1 MFDRIVERGSYTERD
16 ASNITRQV
24 LEAMSYVHSL
34 GIVHRDLKVSSI
46 NDLRDIQTLRN
57 ALLVKFQLLL
67 SLLTLSI
74 GMILYRVVTKLDI
87 PSHRLSV
94 T

>member
-57 ALLVKFQLLL
+57 VLLLQLLL